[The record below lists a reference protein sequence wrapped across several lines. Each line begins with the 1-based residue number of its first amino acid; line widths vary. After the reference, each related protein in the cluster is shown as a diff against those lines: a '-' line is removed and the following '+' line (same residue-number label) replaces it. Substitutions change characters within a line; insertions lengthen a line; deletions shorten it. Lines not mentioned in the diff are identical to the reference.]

1 MRLVPTMNN
10 KIMFNSRMVF
20 SPMSMKL
27 HGVISE
33 SFLRIL
39 VSIERLLDSL
49 MLLISLRLRTPRF
62 MRVMLTGIISEML
75 G

>member
-1 MRLVPTMNN
+1 MKLVPTMNN

-27 HGVISE
+27 LGVISE
-33 SFLRIL
+33 SSLRIL
-39 VSIERLLDSL
+39 VSIERLSDSL
-49 MLLISLRLRTPRF
+49 MLLISLRLRTPGF
-62 MRVMLTGIISEML
+62 MKVMLTGIISEML